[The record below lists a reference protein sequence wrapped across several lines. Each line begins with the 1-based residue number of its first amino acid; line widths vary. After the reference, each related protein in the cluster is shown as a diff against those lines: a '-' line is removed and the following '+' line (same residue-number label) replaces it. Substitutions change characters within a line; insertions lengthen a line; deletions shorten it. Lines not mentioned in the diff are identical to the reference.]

1 MPAKDNGKKELEVHI
16 AKWIKTTTKQTSTYL
31 RESLWVLYSMTVFG
45 GRLRTL
51 LRVSRM
57 RVVVAVSC
65 AVLFHTEMMSSCQG
79 VGIIVDAECAYICFQ
94 ILEVTQFSL

>member
-1 MPAKDNGKKELEVHI
+1 MQ
-16 AKWIKTTTKQTSTYL
+16 IKRMQTVSATKQTATYL

-45 GRLRTL
+45 GRFRTR

-65 AVLFHTEMMSSCQG
+65 AVLFHTEMMSSCHDMG
-79 VGIIVDAECAYICFQ
+79 GIFLCPLVTGIRLQNICDDD
-94 ILEVTQFSL
+94 